1 MEPDP
6 GSDGLALLR
15 LLAARLERLSAD
27 SLWARRASGT
37 RRSVLKALETADLGE
52 QIPAGQ
58 LERLIEQSFALL
70 EKAAREIPDLD
81 RLRRAQSAIN
91 RQQT

>member
-1 MEPDP
+1 VEPDP
-6 GSDGLALLR
+6 GMDGLPLLR

-37 RRSVLKALETADLGE
+37 RRSVLKALETAELGE
-52 QIPAGQ
+52 QIPPGQ

-81 RLRRAQSAIN
+81 RLRQVRSTIS
-91 RQQT
+91 RQQS